1 MANINQEVTKL
12 LNSNFLDEL
21 GDNKNL
27 YESLSESNLPL
38 VEKLLIQAA
47 AIFIQNARDNVQKP
61 KNGRNL
67 ISSGDLQDS
76 IFSSPIRVGSSSV
89 EFDIGYKGKGAA
101 YADFV
106 NEGVRGI
113 ESSDRAPQSPY
124 SFKAANGLT
133 PGPSMR
139 KALEQW
145 IKKNRAKIRN
155 TPVNVNYKKSRG
167 GSIAGA
173 AATQSKRRA
182 LSQGQNIKTFAYA
195 IGTNIRKKGLR
206 RSGFFND
213 AIRDTFNESFFDAV
227 ASVVG
232 ADLSVGIRRL
242 NNLSTK

>member
-1 MANINQEVTKL
+1 MANISQAQAKL
-12 LNSNFLDEL
+12 LNTNFLD
-21 GDNKNL
+21 NL
-27 YESLSESNLPL
+27 AKDDSFTANLDNLPL
-38 VEKLLIQAA
+38 TQRLLIEAA
-47 AIFIQNARDNVQKP
+47 AVFVQNARDNVQKP

-67 ISSGDLQDS
+67 ISTGKLQDS
-76 IFSSPIRVGSSSV
+76 IFASPLRVQGSNLAI
-89 EFDIGYKGKGAA
+89 DLGYKGAP

-113 ESSDRAPQSPY
+113 ESSERAPQSPY

-155 TPVNVNYKKSRG
+155 TPANVNYKKSRG

-182 LSQGQNIKTFAYA
+182 LSQGENIKTLAYA

-206 RSGFFND
+206 RSGFFDD
-213 AIRDTFNESFFDAV
+213 AIRDTFNQTFYDAV

-232 ADLSVGIRRL
+232 ADLSVSIRKL